1 MRSIFRACAVLAL
14 ACSMQATASSSTPS
28 GAGLTLDDVFKNSV
42 LSETALSADGEWIAA
57 TVIRPVD
64 EHAVYG
70 RSFYEMD
77 VTRADVWLISRRTGE
92 RTNITQGGADASGF
106 WCASWSPD
114 GSRLA
119 LMSTRPAGSEPR
131 GGDNVRLYV
140 WERSDGGF
148 KRLTSRA
155 IASQTMG
162 GSAMYRVELQGQKKR
177 DTARCSDEENAPFI
191 WLDDASLLAIVLPE
205 GAISGIVDA
214 YTRGLAH
221 AGTTLNELREGK
233 VATVSE
239 SESGVAPP
247 PSPTASLQVIDAKSG
262 NAHTVAEVPL
272 HPFESN
278 LQISVAPNGK
288 SIALLASKDAIA
300 HQNGKSFAYPY
311 ADWQMHKQLGFA
323 DVQGHGARWVEEPPA
338 IAKYPM
344 DLQSWSPDSS
354 AIVVRARPD
363 AQTRALTLMSVS
375 PRDLSMTR
383 MNPEGTSVAASAV
396 GGGLDSGSGVFFV
409 ADGRLVGRAVKS
421 SEELAPWDWYRAKA
435 RGLPMPRADWW
446 AFSRGRAPVN
456 LTASMKTPPDALFAT
471 SDKARYIGIAGD
483 ALWMLDVRA
492 AKATKLAGE
501 LPAGASVI
509 WPIGTAGVSR
519 PTTEMIV
526 AGRANDGVRPLVHVT
541 LSDGKATVLPL
552 KPPSEKAEFRK
563 YDAEHSLALFREV
576 TFTGTYL
583 WSLDRNSGQSQQLM
597 ALNEHWADVDPGQ
610 SKLIEYRGIDGQE
623 LKGAVLLPPN
633 YQPGRRYPVLT
644 WVYAGSTV
652 RGSSDDAFK
661 FDVPGQYNLRLYA
674 ALGYVVLVPSM
685 PLRPDG
691 QKNDDYIELPKGV
704 MPALDRLVELGIA
717 DPNRLAVMGQSYGG
731 YSVYSLVT
739 YTNRFKA
746 AIAMAG
752 LTDLAS
758 SYGEFDRT
766 ARGYPGIEHQKSV
779 NWGLSEQGQISMG
792 VPPWEDQWR
801 YWRNSPI
808 NYVDRVETPL
818 LMIHG
823 EQDIRGPMTQA
834 EEFFFGLY
842 RQGKRAKL
850 LRYWGEDH
858 GLRQSPANVRDMV
871 EQIVAWLKMNM
882 PEQ

>member
-14 ACSMQATASSSTPS
+14 ACSVQAMASTPS
-28 GAGLTLDDVFKNSV
+28 RAGLTLDDLFKNSV
-42 LSETALSADGEWIAA
+42 LSEATVSPDGEWVAA

-64 EHAVYG
+64 ENAVYG

-119 LMSTRPAGSEPR
+119 LMSTKPEGGEPR

-140 WERSDGGF
+140 WEREGGGF

-155 IASQTMG
+155 VASQTMG
-162 GSAMYRVELQGQKKR
+162 GSAMYRVDLQGQKKR
-177 DTARCSDEENAPFI
+177 DTARCSNEENAPFI
-191 WLDDASLLAIVLPE
+191 WLDDASLLAIMLPE
-205 GAISGIVDA
+205 GAVSGIMDA
-214 YTRGLAH
+214 YTRPLAH
-221 AGTTLNELREGK
+221 AGTTLSELREGK
-233 VATVSE
+233 VPTVTE
-239 SESGVAPP
+239 SESGVASP
-247 PSPTASLQVIDAKSG
+247 PSPIASLQVIDAKSG
-262 NAHTVAEVPL
+262 KARTIAAVPL

-288 SIALLASKDAIA
+288 SIAVLASKGAIA
-300 HQNGKSFAYPY
+300 HENGKSFAYPY
-311 ADWQMHKQLGFA
+311 ADWQASKQLGFA
-323 DVQGHGARWVEEPPA
+323 DVQGHAVRWVEELPA
-338 IAKYPM
+338 GVKYPM
-344 DLQSWSPDSS
+344 DLQAWSPDSS
-354 AIVVRARPD
+354 AIAMRARPD
-363 AQTRALTLMSVS
+363 AQTRALMLMSVS

-383 MNPEGTSVAASAV
+383 VSPEGTSVAAAPV
-396 GGGLDSGSGVFFV
+396 GGGLPGASTVFF
-409 ADGRLVGRAVKS
+409 ADDGRLLARAVKS
-421 SEELAPWDWYRAKA
+421 SEELPPWEWYRAKV

-446 AFSRGRAPVN
+446 AFARGRAPVN

-471 SDKARYIGIAGD
+471 RDKARYVGIADD
-483 ALWMLDVRA
+483 ALWMLDIRSG
-492 AKATKLAGE
+492 KATKLASE
-501 LPAGASVI
+501 LPAGASVL
-509 WPIGTAGVSR
+509 WPSALDGSNR
-519 PTTEMIV
+519 PTSEMIV
-526 AGRANDGVRPLVHVT
+526 AGRAKDGVRALMHVT
-541 LSDGKATVLPL
+541 LSDGKATAQSLKLP
-552 KPPSEKAEFRK
+552 SDHAEFRK
-563 YDAEHSLALFREV
+563 YDAAHSLALFHDV
-576 TFTGTYL
+576 NFTGTFL
-583 WSLDRNSGQSQQLM
+583 WSLDLKSIQSQKLM
-597 ALNEHWADVDPGQ
+597 ALNEHWVNVDPGE
-610 SKLIEYRGIDGQE
+610 SRLIEYRGIDGQE

-633 YQPGRRYPVLT
+633 YQSGKKYPVLT

-652 RGSSDDAFK
+652 RGASDDSFK
-661 FDVPGQYNLRLYA
+661 FDMPGQYNLRLYA
-674 ALGYVVLVPSM
+674 AQGYVVLVPSM

-704 MPALDRLVELGIA
+704 IPALDRLIELGIA

-752 LTDLAS
+752 LTDLS
-758 SYGEFDRT
+758 SLYGEFDHT

-779 NWGLSEQGQISMG
+779 NWGLAELGQVSMG

-823 EQDIRGPMTQA
+823 EQDIRGPMSQA

-871 EQIVAWLKMNM
+871 EQIGAWLKINL

>member
-1 MRSIFRACAVLAL
+1 MRSIFGACAVLAL
-14 ACSMQATASSSTPS
+14 ACSMQAMASSTPS
-28 GAGLTLDDVFKNSV
+28 RAGLTLDDVFKNSV
-42 LSETALSADGEWIAA
+42 LSEAAVSPDGEWIAA

-64 EHAVYG
+64 ENGVYG

-119 LMSTRPAGSEPR
+119 LMSTKPEGGEPR

-140 WERSDGGF
+140 WEREGGGF

-177 DTARCSDEENAPFI
+177 DPARCSNEENAPFI
-191 WLDDASLLAIVLPE
+191 WLDDTSLLAIVLPE
-205 GAISGIVDA
+205 GAVSGIMDA
-214 YTRGLAH
+214 YTRALSH
-221 AGTTLNELREGK
+221 AGTTLTELREGK
-233 VATVSE
+233 VATVTE
-239 SESGVAPP
+239 SESGVAPA

-262 NAHTVAEVPL
+262 TARTVAEVPL
-272 HPFESN
+272 HPFESD
-278 LQISVAPNGK
+278 LQISVAPNGR
-288 SIALLASKDAIA
+288 SIAVLASKGAIA
-300 HQNGKSFAYPY
+300 HENGKSFAYPY
-311 ADWQMHKQLGFA
+311 SDWQMRKQLGFA
-323 DVQGHGARWVEEPPA
+323 DVQGHVARWVEDLPA
-338 IAKYPM
+338 SAKYPM

-354 AIVVRARPD
+354 VIAMRARSD

-383 MNPEGTSVAASAV
+383 ISPEGTSVAASAV
-396 GGGLDSGSGVFFV
+396 GAGLPGSSSVLFV
-409 ADGRLVGRAVKS
+409 DDGRLVARALKS
-421 SEELAPWDWYRAKA
+421 AEELAPWDWYRAKM

-471 SDKARYIGIAGD
+471 RDKARYVGIADD
-483 ALWMLDVRA
+483 ALWALDLRSG
-492 AKATKLAGE
+492 KATKLASE
-501 LPAGASVI
+501 LPAGANVI
-509 WPIGTAGVSR
+509 WPSAIDASNR
-519 PTTEMIV
+519 PTSEMIV

-541 LSDGKATVLPL
+541 LIEGKATVQPL
-552 KPPSEKAEFRK
+552 KPPTDKAEFRK
-563 YDAEHSLALFREV
+563 YDAEHSLALFHDV
-576 TFTGTYL
+576 NFTGTFL
-583 WSLDRNSGQSQQLM
+583 WSLHVKSGQSQKIM
-597 ALNEHWADVDPGQ
+597 ALNEHWANVDPGE
-610 SKLIEYRGIDGQE
+610 SRLIDYRGIDGQE
-623 LKGAVLLPPN
+623 LKGAVLVPPN
-633 YQPGRRYPVLT
+633 YQPGRKYPVLT

-652 RGSSDDAFK
+652 RGSADDAF
-661 FDVPGQYNLRLYA
+661 DLNAPGQYNLRLYA

-691 QKNDDYIELPKGV
+691 QKNDDYIDLPKGV
-704 MPALDRLVELGIA
+704 MPALDRLIELGIA

-752 LTDLAS
+752 LTDLVAA
-758 SYGEFDRT
+758 YGEFDRT

-779 NWGLSEQGQISMG
+779 NWGLSEQGQVSMG
-792 VPPWEDQWR
+792 VPPWEDQWH

-834 EEFFFGLY
+834 EAFFFGLY

-858 GLRQSPANVRDMV
+858 GLRQSPANIRDMY
-871 EQIVAWLKMNM
+871 EQIVAWLKTNL